1 MRTKVEDALHQDFN
15 RWSELVDRAAHA
27 DNEFERERPALAAAE
42 LEMKWI
48 RTAAEDWR
56 TLHDQ
61 WCERIDRTRTTA
73 KSEYALL

>member
-1 MRTKVEDALHQDFN
+1 MPDTIEDALHQDFK

-27 DNEFERERPALAAAE
+27 DNEVEREKPALAAAE
-42 LEMKWI
+42 LESKWT
-48 RTAAEDWR
+48 RTATEVWR

-61 WCERIDRTRTTA
+61 WCESIDQTPARV

>member
-1 MRTKVEDALHQDFN
+1 MRKNVEDALHQDFN

-27 DNEFERERPALAAAE
+27 DNEVEREKPVLAAAE

-48 RTAAEDWR
+48 RTAAEEWR

-61 WCERIDRTRTTA
+61 WCERIDRTRTSV